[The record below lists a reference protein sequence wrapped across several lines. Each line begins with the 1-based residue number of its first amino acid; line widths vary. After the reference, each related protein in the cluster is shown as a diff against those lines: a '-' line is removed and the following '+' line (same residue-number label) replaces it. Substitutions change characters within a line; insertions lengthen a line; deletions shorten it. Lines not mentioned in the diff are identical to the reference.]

1 MQATLHAVRRGEVWW
16 VDVPSDK
23 RRPVLVLSRNPMG
36 SYLNA
41 VICAPITSNIRGI
54 PTEVLLDRRSGLA
67 RASVANLDNT
77 TLVDRR
83 RFIRRLGEVPPK
95 AMEEACRALAFAV
108 GCRF

>member
-1 MQATLHAVRRGEVWW
+1 
-16 VDVPSDK
+16 
-23 RRPVLVLSRNPMG
+23 MG

-54 PTEVLLDRRSGLA
+54 PTEV
-67 RASVANLDNT
+67 DNT

-108 GCRF
+108 GCRL